1 MTSLSTQQI
10 NVKKF
15 KYQKLKTQKDV
26 KKLKEQLIDMVS
38 DYIDNLLQDF
48 VVKEKELEKL
58 QKKLENMV
66 FLNKSS
72 KILQHF
78 KEEELTI
85 TPLDYKYKSMIPAL
99 DLS

>member
-26 KKLKEQLIDMVS
+26 KKLKDQLIDMVS

-66 FLNKSS
+66 FLNKVAKSYNTS
-72 KILQHF
+72 K
-78 KEEELTI
+78 KT
-85 TPLDYKYKSMIPAL
+85 KN
-99 DLS
+99 

>member
-1 MTSLSTQQI
+1 MTSLSTEQI
-10 NVKKF
+10 NVRKF

-66 FLNKSS
+66 FLNKVAKSYNTS
-72 KILQHF
+72 K
-78 KEEELTI
+78 K
-85 TPLDYKYKSMIPAL
+85 KKN
-99 DLS
+99 

>member
-38 DYIDNLLQDF
+38 DYLDGLLQDF
-48 VVKEKELEKL
+48 VVKEKKLEKL
-58 QKKLENMV
+58 QKKLENMG
-66 FLNKSS
+66 FLNKVA
-72 KILQHF
+72 
-78 KEEELTI
+78 
-85 TPLDYKYKSMIPAL
+85 KSYNATKKKN
-99 DLS
+99 

>member
-1 MTSLSTQQI
+1 MTSLSTEQI
-10 NVKKF
+10 NVRKF
-15 KYQKLKTQKDV
+15 KYQKLSSKNDV

-66 FLNKSS
+66 FLNKVAKSYNTS
-72 KILQHF
+72 K
-78 KEEELTI
+78 K
-85 TPLDYKYKSMIPAL
+85 KN
-99 DLS
+99 

>member
-48 VVKEKELEKL
+48 AVKEKKLEKL

-66 FLNKSS
+66 FLNKVAKSYNTS
-72 KILQHF
+72 K
-78 KEEELTI
+78 K
-85 TPLDYKYKSMIPAL
+85 KN
-99 DLS
+99 

>member
-1 MTSLSTQQI
+1 MTSLSTEQI
-10 NVKKF
+10 NVRKF
-15 KYQKLKTQKDV
+15 KYQKLKTQKDI

-66 FLNKSS
+66 FLNKVAKSYNTS
-72 KILQHF
+72 K
-78 KEEELTI
+78 K
-85 TPLDYKYKSMIPAL
+85 KN
-99 DLS
+99 

>member
-1 MTSLSTQQI
+1 MTSLSTEQI

-15 KYQKLKTQKDV
+15 KYQKLKTQKDI
-26 KKLKEQLIDMVS
+26 KKLKDQLIDMVS

-66 FLNKSS
+66 FLNKVAKSYNTS
-72 KILQHF
+72 K
-78 KEEELTI
+78 K
-85 TPLDYKYKSMIPAL
+85 KN
-99 DLS
+99 

>member
-26 KKLKEQLIDMVS
+26 KKLKDQLIDMVS

-66 FLNKSS
+66 FLNKVAKSYNTS
-72 KILQHF
+72 K
-78 KEEELTI
+78 K
-85 TPLDYKYKSMIPAL
+85 KKKN
-99 DLS
+99 

>member
-1 MTSLSTQQI
+1 MTSLSTSQI
-10 NVKKF
+10 NVRKF
-15 KYQKLKTQKDV
+15 KYQKLSSKNDV

-66 FLNKSS
+66 FLNKVAKSYNTS
-72 KILQHF
+72 K
-78 KEEELTI
+78 K
-85 TPLDYKYKSMIPAL
+85 KN
-99 DLS
+99 

>member
-1 MTSLSTQQI
+1 MTSLSTEQI

-58 QKKLENMV
+58 QKKLENMI
-66 FLNKSS
+66 FLNKVAKSYNTS
-72 KILQHF
+72 K
-78 KEEELTI
+78 K
-85 TPLDYKYKSMIPAL
+85 KN
-99 DLS
+99 

>member
-48 VVKEKELEKL
+48 AVKET
-58 QKKLENMV
+58 NHNHNV
-66 FLNKSS
+66 
-72 KILQHF
+72 
-78 KEEELTI
+78 
-85 TPLDYKYKSMIPAL
+85 
-99 DLS
+99 

>member
-1 MTSLSTQQI
+1 MTSLSTEQI
-10 NVKKF
+10 NVRKF

-26 KKLKEQLIDMVS
+26 KKLKDQLIDMVS

-66 FLNKSS
+66 FLNKVAKSYNTS
-72 KILQHF
+72 K
-78 KEEELTI
+78 K
-85 TPLDYKYKSMIPAL
+85 KN
-99 DLS
+99 